1 MPKKETEPK
10 PKTAPKFKRRRY
22 IVNPKFQWRFIG
34 FVMLTV
40 VGICG
45 LFFFAIKHNFQKD
58 KELGLVTGLP
68 QDHVY
73 FEHLGLMQSDL
84 TYAFLA
90 VCSILLLVV
99 FLVTLAFSFRVAGPV
114 YRMTQDL
121 LSQKEDNLLNPIQFR
136 EYDYFPEL
144 ADAFNRR
151 LLYMHDLARRS
162 PELLIELLSGRQDAS
177 NSEPDDGSESSDLA
191 PD

>member
-1 MPKKETEPK
+1 MAHEETDPK
-10 PKTAPKFKRRRY
+10 PKTPPKFKRRRY
-22 IVNPKFQWRFIG
+22 IVNPKFQWRLIA
-34 FVMLTV
+34 FVMLTA
-40 VGICG
+40 VGICS
-45 LFFFAIKHNFQKD
+45 LFFLAIKHSFTLD
-58 KELGLVTGLP
+58 KELGLVIDLP

-73 FEHLGLMQSDL
+73 FEHLSLMQTDL

-90 VCSILLLVV
+90 VCAILLLVV

-121 LSQKEDNLLNPIQFR
+121 QSYRDDNLLNPIQFR

-151 LLYMHDLARRS
+151 LLHLHDLARRA
-162 PELLIELLSGRQDAS
+162 PDHLVELLSGQKETAQQKSDT
-177 NSEPDDGSESSDLA
+177 EGESADS
-191 PD
+191 